1 MYTHGAC
8 MGASAL
14 VVEFVIGAVVGGFVE
29 AGCNTEI
36 RDSLYMQKKT

>member
-1 MYTHGAC
+1 MYTHSAC

-36 RDSLYMQKKT
+36 RDSLYMKKT

>member
-8 MGASAL
+8 TGASAL
-14 VVEFVIGAVVGGFVE
+14 VAEFVIAAVVGGFVE

-36 RDSLYMQKKT
+36 WDSLYMKKT